1 MGVIVDKAR
10 GIRRI
15 LERGGR
21 RKSLPFAVVIVVALV
36 ASMAFLGGAAQ
47 ATLSGSPSNFESNDG
62 NMVAGTGNHDWN
74 NVSFEHVADVASA
87 PNDASFT
94 PGQTQDTTCPTVEGH
109 KNPPKDDFT
118 DVASYSEVA
127 TNGDTFLYGATI
139 RYTANGSASENIE
152 LKKGTSGLCPG
163 STTLLARTAGD
174 KLIAIDYLNGG
185 TTVDTHILTWA
196 TSGACFVGS
205 DSAPCWGATVQT
217 LASNGAEGAASQ
229 AAITAANNPI
239 SGKALKTGEFAEF
252 GINLRIA
259 DIIPANSCESFAQT
273 VWESR
278 SSGSSFVSSTKDIT
292 IEDKTI
298 SNCAEIKIIKQTN
311 PRGLDQDF
319 AFTSTIAGS
328 ELSCSQPVADTATAA
343 SFTLNDDGNTGTDNS
358 AGNTEH
364 CTNVPV
370 GSYTVTEG
378 ADPAGFDFNDVSCTA
393 STGSSGS
400 QDATVEKQ
408 VNITLVAGGLVT
420 CTYVNDQ
427 IEGAILIT
435 KTSSKGTNPPLA
447 GATFSITQGGTA
459 ITGSP
464 FTTDANGEICVDHLG
479 LGTYSVT
486 ETQAPT
492 GYAIDDTAAHNVSV
506 TAGSTCG
513 DGNEATFNATDT
525 PLSDIQVRFR
535 DGGSGATSLTSMD
548 CDNTT
553 GTESTTDT
561 TGWDDTLTITG
572 VHAPTTIVCTIVV
585 DP

>member
-1 MGVIVDKAR
+1 
-10 GIRRI
+10 
-15 LERGGR
+15 
-21 RKSLPFAVVIVVALV
+21 
-36 ASMAFLGGAAQ
+36 MAFLGGAAQ

-74 NVSFEHVADVASA
+74 NVSFDHVADIAA
-87 PNDASFT
+87 ATNDDSFT
-94 PGQTQDTTCPTVEGH
+94 PGQKQDTTCPTIEGH

-118 DVASYSEVA
+118 DVASYSDVA
-127 TNGDTFLYGATI
+127 SNGDTFLYGATI
-139 RYTANGSASENIE
+139 RFTANGNASENIE

-185 TTVDTHILTWA
+185 TSVDTHVLTWV

-217 LASNGAEGAASQ
+217 LSSNGAEGAASQ

-239 SGKALKTGEFAEF
+239 NGKALKAGEFAEF

-259 DIIPANSCESFAQT
+259 DIIPANQCVSFAQT

-292 IEDKTI
+292 LENKTI
-298 SNCAEIKIIKQTN
+298 SNCGEVIVIKHSS

-319 AFTSTIAGS
+319 DFTSTLAGS
-328 ELSCSQPVADTATAA
+328 EIDCTQTSAA
-343 SFTLNDDGNTGTDNS
+343 SFSLNDSGNTTDDS
-358 AGNTEH
+358 AANTQD

-378 ADPAGFDFNDVSCTA
+378 ADPAGFEFGSLSCTA
-393 STGSSGS
+393 STGSSGA

-408 VNITLVAGGLVT
+408 ANISLVAGGLVT
-420 CTYVNDQ
+420 CTYVNNQ
-427 IEGAILIT
+427 IEGALLIT
-435 KTSSKGTNPPLA
+435 KTSSKGSNPGLA
-447 GATFSITQGGTA
+447 GAEFTVSKGGTE
-459 ITGSP
+459 IDGSP
-464 FTTDANGEICVDHLG
+464 FTSDANGEICVDHLG
-479 LGTYSVT
+479 LGTYSVQ
-486 ETQAPT
+486 ETAAPT
-492 GYAIDDTAAHNVSV
+492 GYAIDDTTAHDVSV
-506 TAGSTCG
+506 TTGSTCG

-525 PLSDIQVRFR
+525 PLSDIQVNFR
-535 DGGSGATSLTSMD
+535 DGGSGATSATID
-548 CDNTT
+548 CDNAT
-553 GTESTTDT
+553 GTEDTTAA
-561 TGWDDTLTITG
+561 TGWDTSLTVTD
-572 VHAPTTIVCTIVV
+572 VSAPTTITCTIVV